1 MGSEMCIRD
10 RPSSWGLG
18 WTLFILSFAFTAVI
32 IILIAINF
40 PYRMQKLLRPG
51 HVRPAD
57 RMDHVDEEF
66 AASRTPDTIAA
77 SAGEKEDVS

>member
-1 MGSEMCIRD
+1 
-10 RPSSWGLG
+10 
-18 WTLFILSFAFTAVI
+18 
-32 IILIAINF
+32 
-40 PYRMQKLLRPG
+40 MQKLLRPG